1 MPGLELVEDSQ
12 HFYAK
17 GDAIVV
23 DVRKPTGTVILHFG
37 GSGVIPGEYVKK
49 FTIDPGALPALVL
62 EWERMGE
69 LERTV
74 IGEIKNSE
82 QAWLW
87 VKGVNRLYEP

>member
-1 MPGLELVEDSQ
+1 MPGLELTEDHR

-23 DVRKPTGTVILHFG
+23 DVRKPTGTIILHAG

-49 FTIDPGALPALVL
+49 FTIDPGTFQILVL
-62 EWERMGE
+62 EWERLGN

-82 QAWLW
+82 QAYLW
-87 VKGVNRLYEP
+87 VAGVNKIYAR